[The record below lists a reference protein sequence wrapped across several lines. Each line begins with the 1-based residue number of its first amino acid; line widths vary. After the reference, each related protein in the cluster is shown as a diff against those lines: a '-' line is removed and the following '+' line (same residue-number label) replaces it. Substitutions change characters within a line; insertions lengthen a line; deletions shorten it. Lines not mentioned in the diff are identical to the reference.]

1 MKQLLLLPIL
11 CLAPLA
17 HAHVRED
24 AHEKCLKA
32 ADYAG
37 CVQVNSSVAEVDG
50 NACPPGYAY
59 AGDNACKEVEC
70 RYTNLHSPLL
80 AGRMWKCEKWG
91 LTIMRLQPGVRSE
104 MVNDPAC
111 PAGKPEVGW
120 NSTCDSPYIEPP
132 KEDRIPGRRA

>member
-1 MKQLLLLPIL
+1 MKRLVLLQIL

-17 HAHVRED
+17 HAHVREEV
-24 AHEKCLKA
+24 HEKCLKA

-59 AGDNACKEVEC
+59 AGDNACKEVVC
-70 RYTNLHSPLL
+70 RYTNLHSPLH

-91 LTIMRLQPGVRSE
+91 PTIMRLQPAVRSA

-111 PAGKPEVGW
+111 PAGKPEVG
-120 NSTCDSPYIEPP
+120 
-132 KEDRIPGRRA
+132 